1 MHLGGDT
8 SGCTLP
14 LEFLLSNWWSWA
26 WDPPHGCWWR
36 PYKSGVE
43 SCTKFTPPPFMPFP
57 RNSPPKTHPNNKRI
71 NHFFVVMCISM
82 LFYILQVLIPGQILR
97 LDDIGTARLAIFLSC
112 ITCLPLFT
120 LSWQYLFRDKPPV
133 ARIPIGQNLLSAGF
147 RKLYRTY
154 KELSTDNRA
163 VQIFLVGIAWS
174 EAADTALAT
183 IATTFMSE
191 FLKMNSLEIGM
202 ALLVVLIAGIPGT
215 MLGDFICKVPK
226 YASFNTFW

>member
-133 ARIPIGQNLLSAGF
+133 ARIPIGQNLLSAFGSF
-147 RKLYRTY
+147 TERT
-154 KELSTDNRA
+154 KNSP
-163 VQIFLVGIAWS
+163 Q
-174 EAADTALAT
+174 T
-183 IATTFMSE
+183 IGQSRYSWWE
-191 FLKMNSLEIGM
+191 SLG
-202 ALLVVLIAGIPGT
+202 
-215 MLGDFICKVPK
+215 PK
-226 YASFNTFW
+226 RQTQPWQPLPRPS

>member
-1 MHLGGDT
+1 
-8 SGCTLP
+8 
-14 LEFLLSNWWSWA
+14 
-26 WDPPHGCWWR
+26 
-36 PYKSGVE
+36 
-43 SCTKFTPPPFMPFP
+43 
-57 RNSPPKTHPNNKRI
+57 
-71 NHFFVVMCISM
+71 M
-82 LFYILQVLIPGQILR
+82 LAPVHSL
-97 LDDIGTARLAIFLSC
+97 LAISIPRQTSC
-112 ITCLPLFT
+112 SQDTNRAKSL
-120 LSWQYLFRDKPPV
+120 V
-133 ARIPIGQNLLSAGF
+133 GF